1 MREDRHAEIALT
13 DTSIAPAAA
22 LQLEVGT
29 EQLMLPSTDSNTPT
43 AGKLATRRPG
53 QEWGPGGSDHQ
64 QDSVLR
70 PLQEPLLSAMLPD
83 QPMAQ
88 MLSSE
93 HNEDMH
99 SRPFSAEMETEVSI
113 QLHPVASPV

>member
-1 MREDRHAEIALT
+1 MR
-13 DTSIAPAAA
+13 
-22 LQLEVGT
+22 
-29 EQLMLPSTDSNTPT
+29 
-43 AGKLATRRPG
+43 KPG
-53 QEWGPGGSDHQ
+53 QEHGSAGTDHQ

-70 PLQEPLLSAMLPD
+70 PLQEPLLLSSAMLPD

-99 SRPFSAEMETEVSI
+99 SRPFSAEMETEVRGRLAF
-113 QLHPVASPV
+113 QHVCQWLHCSLVFAERSSCKAVKPPTHHCIAFVRCFQALS